1 MKKYKI
7 TIITVVKN
15 DEKNIEKTI
24 RSVLSQRYNNI
35 QYIVIDGN
43 STDKTLDIVKKF
55 KNKIQIISRKDK
67 NLWEAINL
75 GLRKS
80 KGEIIG
86 ILNSKDIFYKNALK
100 TVNYYFRKHKIEF
113 LFGAVK
119 KDRIYYK
126 FEPEKIFYRFNIYTS
141 HSCGFF
147 IRTKAQKKLGYYNT
161 DYDYC
166 SDYDLFYRMIVEKK
180 MKGIS
185 TKKNEVIGK
194 FDLNGISSRVPFYKQ
209 YYYEMKIRLDNG
221 QNKIVVFTIFFLRL
235 LRNFK
240 RLFK

>member
-86 ILNSKDIFYKNALK
+86 ILNSKDIFYKHALK

-194 FDLNGISSRVPFYKQ
+194 FDLNGVSSRVPFYKQ
-209 YYYEMKIRLDNG
+209 YYYEMKIRLANG
-221 QNKIVVFTIFFLRL
+221 QNLFYLLILYIVKIINKLKNKF
-235 LRNFK
+235 
-240 RLFK
+240 